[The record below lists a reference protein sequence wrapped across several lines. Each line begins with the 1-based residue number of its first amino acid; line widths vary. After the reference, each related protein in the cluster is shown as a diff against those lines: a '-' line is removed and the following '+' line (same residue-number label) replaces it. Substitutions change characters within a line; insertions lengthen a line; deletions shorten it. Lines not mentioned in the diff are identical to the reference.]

1 MSRTVWDEPKL
12 KILDNIMQ
20 SIECHQCNSETNHK
34 VLTNAVFSVSYY
46 TDDEYD
52 NSMDASTR
60 IEIIQ
65 CQGCM
70 SPSVRFSSWD
80 SEAVDYHSGGVDP
93 IITYDF
99 YPKRKQ
105 LVVFDKSYELP
116 SALQDLYSETINAIN
131 NGSPTIAGIGIRGL
145 IETICREENIAG
157 DNLEKKIDNLFN
169 GGKISNDSKAILHSL
184 RKIYNKSAHES
195 FKPSKEQLYVSL
207 EIIELLMKQLY
218 IHSPLAKKHFTQQ

>member
-1 MSRTVWDEPKL
+1 
-12 KILDNIMQ
+12 
-20 SIECHQCNSETNHK
+20 
-34 VLTNAVFSVSYY
+34 
-46 TDDEYD
+46 
-52 NSMDASTR
+52 
-60 IEIIQ
+60 
-65 CQGCM
+65 
-70 SPSVRFSSWD
+70 
-80 SEAVDYHSGGVDP
+80 
-93 IITYDF
+93 
-99 YPKRKQ
+99 
-105 LVVFDKSYELP
+105 
-116 SALQDLYSETINAIN
+116 
-131 NGSPTIAGIGIRGL
+131 IAGIGIRGL